1 MTTPGTEATS
11 DTLRDGLHKANA
23 LESLLEEEFELLKAG
38 DLDKFE
44 ALQLRKSETLD
55 VLSSLLPVLIEGG
68 DLEPADAEHGALI
81 DKIKIVLARCRDSHL
96 RNAMLID
103 RKIES
108 ARSALDVLRSSRSA
122 DVGETYDKLGRLK
135 RGQTRGR
142 QTEV

>member
-1 MTTPGTEATS
+1 MTTPRPEATP
-11 DTLRDGLHKANA
+11 DTLRDGLQANA
-23 LESLLEEEFELLKAG
+23 LESLLEEEFELLKAS

-55 VLSSLLPVLIEGG
+55 VLSSLLPVLIEDG

-81 DKIKIVLARCRDSHL
+81 GEIKIVLARWGHK
-96 RNAMLID
+96 NAILID